1 MMLSKK
7 TKELIFLKA
16 RVKELE
22 ELICPCEQHDLIKTH
37 CMEPLDA
44 TGLFRYK
51 YICKKCKK
59 VVWMFD

>member
-22 ELICPCEQHDLIKTH
+22 ELLCPCEQHELVKTH
-37 CMEPLDA
+37 HMELLD
-44 TGLFRYK
+44 GQGIFRYK
-51 YICKKCKK
+51 YICKRCKK